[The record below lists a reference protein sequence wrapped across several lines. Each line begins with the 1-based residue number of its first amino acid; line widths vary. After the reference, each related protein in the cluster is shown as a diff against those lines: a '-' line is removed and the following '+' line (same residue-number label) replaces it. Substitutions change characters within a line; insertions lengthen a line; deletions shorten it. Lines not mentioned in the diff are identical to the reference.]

1 MTRLTK
7 GLLALALAALLQLG
21 WAQISSAEVVD
32 RIVAEVNDE
41 IITMSELEGASKSIE
56 AQSGIKPT
64 GKENKEVERNMLESL
79 IDRKLAKAEAK
90 RRGITVEDK
99 EMAAALANF
108 RKKNNLQDDEAFNKA
123 LNQAGLSLKELK
135 QNLADKIIQDRLITI
150 AVGTKTMVNDAE
162 VHRVYEEHFKASGGT
177 QLHLR
182 VMQLS
187 FPPGATDAQKEEL
200 KKKADAIMAEL
211 KGGASFPDVAA
222 KFSVEEKDV
231 GAVSLSDLDPRLA
244 EFLGRLKP
252 KEVAPA
258 LTPQGIQLIQLV
270 ERRTGEVKPFEE
282 VAPQIRQMLS
292 QKELEKQFHEWVKT
306 LREKA
311 HIKIML

>member
-1 MTRLTK
+1 MTRMTK
-7 GLLALALAALLQLG
+7 GLLVLALAGLLQLC
-21 WAQISSAEVVD
+21 WTQMSSAEVVD

-64 GKENKEVERNMLESL
+64 GKENKEIERNMLENL

-90 RRGITVEDK
+90 RRGITVDDK
-99 EMAAALANF
+99 EMAAALTNF
-108 RKKNNLQDDEAFNKA
+108 KKKNNLQDDEAFNKA
-123 LNQAGLSLKELK
+123 LSKAGLSLKELK
-135 QNLADKIIQDRLITI
+135 QNLADQIIQQRLITI
-150 AVGTKTMVNDAE
+150 AVGAKTMISDAE
-162 VHRVYEEHFKASGGT
+162 VRRVYEEHFKAGGGT

-187 FPPGATDAQKEEL
+187 FPPGATEAQKEEM
-200 KKKADAIMAEL
+200 KKKAEAIMAEL
-211 KGGASFPDVAA
+211 KSGASFPDVAA
-222 KFSVEEKDV
+222 KFSAEEKDV
-231 GAVSLSDLDPRLA
+231 GAVSQSDLEPQLA
-244 EFLGRLKP
+244 AFLSRLKP

-292 QKELEKQFHEWVKT
+292 QKELEKQFAVWVKT

>member
-1 MTRLTK
+1 MNRMTK
-7 GLLALALAALLQLG
+7 GLLALVLAGLLQLG
-21 WAQISSAEVVD
+21 WTQISSAEVVD

-64 GKENKEVERNMLESL
+64 GKESKEIERNMLESL
-79 IDRKLAKAEAK
+79 IDKKLAKAEAK
-90 RRGITVEDK
+90 RRGITVDDK
-99 EMAAALANF
+99 EMASVLTNF
-108 RKKNNLQDDEAFNKA
+108 RKKNNLQNDEAFNQA
-123 LNQAGLSLKELK
+123 LGKAGLSLKELK
-135 QNLADKIIQDRLITI
+135 QNLTDQIIQDRLITI
-150 AVGTKTMVNDAE
+150 AVGAKTMVSDAE
-162 VHRVYEEHFKASGGT
+162 VRRVYEEHFKAGGGS

-182 VMQLS
+182 VMQIPFS
-187 FPPGATDAQKEEL
+187 PGATEAQKEEM
-200 KKKADAIMAEL
+200 KKKAETIMGEL
-211 KGGASFPDVAA
+211 KNGASFPDVAA

-231 GAVSLSDLDPRLA
+231 GSVSQSDLDPRLA
-244 EFLGRLKP
+244 EFLSKLKP

-258 LTPQGIQLIQLV
+258 MTPQGIQLIQLV
-270 ERRTGEVKPFEE
+270 ERRTGEAKPFEE

-292 QKELEKQFHEWVKT
+292 QKELEKQFHTWVKT